1 MDEEE
6 QRKWKH
12 TYKKMEAFL
21 STLPR
26 EKGWLSEHL
35 FQFQGFWYHKRT
47 LQGTIVAQQHLK
59 ARSSDIFLV
68 TYPKSGTTWIKA
80 IAFAIM
86 NRTHYNHQTR
96 PSMSSGPHEIV
107 YVYRDPKDLLV
118 SFWHF
123 ATKVRAKDLPPLFQ
137 EEMLEQFARGVSPY
151 GSYWDQVLG
160 YWKAS
165 LEWPHRVLF
174 LKYDE
179 MKSEPAVHVKRLAE
193 FMGQPLSLEEER
205 DGAVHALVELCS
217 FEGLSNLEV
226 KKTGKRQAGQ
236 SLANAV
242 VLLQVQ
248 WLMMKL
254 CIVAI
259 KTRIS
264 QQWHG
269 NRPISEIQ

>member
-1 MDEEE
+1 MAT
-6 QRKWKH
+6 H
-12 TYKKMEAFL
+12 IPYT
-21 STLPR
+21 SLP
-26 EKGWLSEHL
+26 ES
-35 FQFQGFWYHKRT
+35 
-47 LQGTIVAQQHLK
+47 ISA
-59 ARSSDIFLV
+59 
-68 TYPKSGTTWIKA
+68 SGC
-80 IAFAIM
+80 
-86 NRTHYNHQTR
+86 R
-96 PSMSSGPHEIV
+96 IV

-226 KKTGKRQAGQ
+226 KKTGKPQAGQ
-236 SLANAV
+236 SSV
-242 VLLQVQ
+242 VPRVL
-248 WLMMKL
+248 K
-254 CIVAI
+254 
-259 KTRIS
+259 K
-264 QQWHG
+264 
-269 NRPISEIQ
+269 

>member
-26 EKGWLSEHL
+26 EKGLPILATHIPYTSLPES
-35 FQFQGFWYHKRT
+35 
-47 LQGTIVAQQHLK
+47 ISA
-59 ARSSDIFLV
+59 
-68 TYPKSGTTWIKA
+68 SGC
-80 IAFAIM
+80 
-86 NRTHYNHQTR
+86 R
-96 PSMSSGPHEIV
+96 IV

-236 SLANAV
+236 SLV
-242 VLLQVQ
+242 

-254 CIVAI
+254 GIVAI

-269 NRPISEIQ
+269 NRPISEIQHHHRR

>member
-68 TYPKSGTTWIKA
+68 TYPKSGTPWIKA

-96 PSMSSGPHEIV
+96 PSIPACFF
-107 YVYRDPKDLLV
+107 L
-118 SFWHF
+118 HF

-236 SLANAV
+236 SLEQKI
-242 VLLQVQ
+242 LQ
-248 WLMMKL
+248 L
-254 CIVAI
+254 
-259 KTRIS
+259 
-264 QQWHG
+264 
-269 NRPISEIQ
+269 PILV

>member
-1 MDEEE
+1 MFLIVMVNLKMSYNLICNDLLFFICLKPLSPRQPYPSKTMDEEE

-96 PSMSSGPHEIV
+96 PMMSSGPHECV
-107 YVYRDPKDLLV
+107 P
-118 SFWHF
+118 F
-123 ATKVRAKDLPPLFQ
+123 
-137 EEMLEQFARGVSPY
+137 LE
-151 GSYWDQVLG
+151 
-160 YWKAS
+160 
-165 LEWPHRVLF
+165 
-174 LKYDE
+174 
-179 MKSEPAVHVKRLAE
+179 
-193 FMGQPLSLEEER
+193 
-205 DGAVHALVELCS
+205 
-217 FEGLSNLEV
+217 
-226 KKTGKRQAGQ
+226 T
-236 SLANAV
+236 
-242 VLLQVQ
+242 
-248 WLMMKL
+248 
-254 CIVAI
+254 
-259 KTRIS
+259 
-264 QQWHG
+264 
-269 NRPISEIQ
+269 